1 MEIIKADMSYFE
13 AVNRITHDT
22 INAVY
27 PHYYP
32 DGAVRFFLDYHN
44 KDSIIKD
51 IEAGKVFI
59 LLDDGV
65 PAGTV
70 TINNNDIGRFFVLP
84 EYQGRGFGSKLLHFA
99 EKLVFS
105 EYNEAVLSSSFPAKQ
120 IYLNKGYVTTDY
132 HILDAFGDHL
142 CFDNMKKKKED
153 FEREA

>member
-13 AVNRITHDT
+13 SVKQITHDT

-32 DGAVRFFLDYHN
+32 AGAVRFFLDYHSSEN
-44 KDSIIKD
+44 ITKD
-51 IEAGKVFI
+51 IEEGKVY
-59 LLDDGV
+59 LLMNDGI

-70 TINNNDIGRFFVLP
+70 SINGNDIGRLFVLP
-84 EYQGRGFGSKLLHFA
+84 EFQGRGFGSELLRFA

-105 EYNEAVLSSSFPAKQ
+105 EYDEAVLSSSFPAKQ
-120 IYLNKGYVTTDY
+120 IYLNKGYIPADY